1 MRTNTL
7 KYLFKIAYGVLQDK
21 PVYIETV
28 SGINLDFS
36 KNAFK
41 ILQKRH
47 KGNDVEFFFGY
58 FNKNFMKKKSAFI
71 EDLISK
77 LTSILEDEDILG
89 FIKKFYSRAG
99 IITPDYAAD
108 KYIVVN
114 EDGTM
119 SVFSLIEDKYESIK
133 PSVRRDITHGNF
145 LLLKPT

>member
-1 MRTNTL
+1 
-7 KYLFKIAYGVLQDK
+7 
-21 PVYIETV
+21 
-28 SGINLDFS
+28 
-36 KNAFK
+36 
-41 ILQKRH
+41 
-47 KGNDVEFFFGY
+47 
-58 FNKNFMKKKSAFI
+58 MKKKSAFI

-89 FIKKFYSRAG
+89 FTKKFYSRAG
-99 IITPDYAAD
+99 IITLDYAAD